1 MRVVIDFGLR
11 RQLIYDKRR
20 HMSCLVTTWVSQA
33 SAKQRCGRTGRVFE
47 GVNIRLYTKQFFDSY
62 MDERLDK
69 TFYNSNS
76 QHLSTYLPPNNVYTM
91 T

>member
-69 TFYNSNS
+69 TF
-76 QHLSTYLPPNNVYTM
+76 
-91 T
+91 